1 MPDYV
6 QLNNWHPHHLALTRL
21 ERNCYIIGQDFKE
34 IKRRFHVRGVKYTKE
49 LHVTRP
55 YKVAETHVGQ
65 IQEIVF
71 LVYLEMKKLLNLK
84 SFECQAYG

>member
-6 QLNNWHPHHLALTRL
+6 QLNKWHPHHLALTRL

-49 LHVTRP
+49 LHVT
-55 YKVAETHVGQ
+55 
-65 IQEIVF
+65 
-71 LVYLEMKKLLNLK
+71 
-84 SFECQAYG
+84 